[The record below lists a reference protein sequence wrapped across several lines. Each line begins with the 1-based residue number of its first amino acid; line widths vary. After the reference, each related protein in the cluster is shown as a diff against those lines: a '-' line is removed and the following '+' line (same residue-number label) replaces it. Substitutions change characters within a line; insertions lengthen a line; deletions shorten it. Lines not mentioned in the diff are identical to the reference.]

1 MVGIEEKLASGKL
14 PKFSTVKQAS
24 FEDASKRFD
33 YQEWILCPPPP
44 ELLGSSLGKKGSEGY
59 PDRRYSR

>member
-1 MVGIEEKLASGKL
+1 MVIEEKLASGKL

-33 YQEWILCPPPP
+33 YHKWILCSPPP
-44 ELLGSSLGKKGSEGY
+44 ELLRKGIQTAGTLGDQE
-59 PDRRYSR
+59 